1 MPQQYNGQMGQSDS
15 RASDLAKEFFAG
27 SSPAGQ
33 VPSASAPMDQGGD
46 RAASLAAEF
55 FGRPQPAATQH
66 RASAPKA
73 AAPARPVQ
81 KAPAGEE
88 PSWGEAIQTGV
99 SNLPSSIYGAGK
111 AIAHSITNFP
121 ETAESLKQLATGA
134 GSMAAGALGVQQDK
148 AQKAKDEALIN
159 SLAEQYKH
167 TYGSSRGFKE
177 ALMNDPASVLM
188 DLSMALTGGGT
199 AAAKLAGKT
208 STIARAGEL
217 AAKTGTMIDPVTGAV
232 KLAKAAVAPIK
243 TTKGVY
249 KAAKTAVTG
258 EKAAS
263 ALPDASMA
271 AYAAGRL
278 PGVPASL
285 IEVARQAGST
295 ASDAD
300 RELFRR
306 FIKGEGTAE
315 EIHAT
320 AQDALNTLKKDASDQ
335 YIRRHKNL
343 ANRQIDFSPISD
355 AINKA
360 WQKANM
366 GAGYPQRIE
375 ALQEIAEMVNRS
387 DKTLEN
393 ADALKRQIYELHNKY
408 PNGTEAIN
416 DVYHAAKEA
425 MSNPAYGGHKGY
437 SDLMDYWQSHIRQM
451 TDLKKSLGVGNNA
464 ASTNALAKM
473 LKASKTPERQNL
485 LGKLIDVRPELKYM
499 LSGSSLSSW
508 HPSVGQSI
516 FDALVATP
524 MFYLHPAAGFATMV
538 GSSPRLIGESAY
550 RFGQAEKIGSAI
562 EKPAYAAGKIDEA
575 QEQLGQPPAE
585 EEASQEEP
593 KVENVTPPTADVRSI
608 RNNNMGNIIDS
619 KWARNQPGYVGS
631 DGKFAI
637 FDSPESGKNAADKL
651 LQNKADQGIDTAR
664 KLIDNWAPGAPHE
677 YKELVA
683 RAAGASGVDAPI
695 NLASPAV
702 RERVLAA
709 IRWFEGDKRAAAS
722 GGRIERAAGGA
733 VGRHEKLVNRL
744 MTLAKQA
751 KKGEEKSTE
760 ALLAQPD
767 EAVVKALSVAQEAI

>member
-1 MPQQYNGQMGQSDS
+1 V
-15 RASDLAKEFFAG
+15 RH
-27 SSPAGQ
+27 
-33 VPSASAPMDQGGD
+33 AP
-46 RAASLAAEF
+46 
-55 FGRPQPAATQH
+55 
-66 RASAPKA
+66 
-73 AAPARPVQ
+73 V
-81 KAPAGEE
+81 GEE
-88 PSWGEAIQTGV
+88 PTWGETIQTGV
-99 SNLPSSIYGAGK
+99 SNLPSSVYGAGK
-111 AIAHSITNFP
+111 AIAHSITNLP
-121 ETAESLKQLATGA
+121 ETAQSLKQLATGA

-148 AQKAKDEALIN
+148 TQKAKDEALIN

-232 KLAKAAVAPIK
+232 KLAKAAVAPVK

-249 KAAKTAVTG
+249 KAAKAAVTG

-263 ALPDASMA
+263 GLPDASMA

-285 IEVARQAGST
+285 VEVARQAGST

-315 EIHAT
+315 EIHST
-320 AQDALNTLKKDASDQ
+320 AQDALNTLKKNASDQ
-335 YIRRHKNL
+335 YIQKHGSL
-343 ANRQIDFSPISD
+343 AGRQIDFSPISD
-355 AINKA
+355 AMNKA

-375 ALQEIAEMVNRS
+375 ALQEIADMVNRS
-387 DKTLEN
+387 DNTLEH

-485 LGKLIDVRPELKYM
+485 LSKLIEVKPELKYM
-499 LSGSSLSSW
+499 LSGSAMSAW

-524 MFYLHPAAGFATMV
+524 MFYMHPAAGAATMI
-538 GSSPRLIGESAY
+538 GSSPRLVGESAY
-550 RFGQAEKIGSAI
+550 RLGQAERIGSAI
-562 EKPAYAAGKIDEA
+562 EKPAYAAGKIGEA
-575 QEQLGQPPAE
+575 QEQLGQPPS
-585 EEASQEEP
+585 EEAAPQE
-593 KVENVTPPTADVRSI
+593 A
-608 RNNNMGNIIDS
+608 
-619 KWARNQPGYVGS
+619 
-631 DGKFAI
+631 
-637 FDSPESGKNAADKL
+637 PESDQTFDRMLKRESNNSQFDRTGAVIRSQKGAVGAAQVMPGTGPEAAALAGEKWDPVRFENDRDYNVKLGRAYFENMKRIFGSTDLAVAAYNAGPGRVKDA
-651 LQNKADQGIDTAR
+651 LQKA
-664 KLIDNWAPGAPHE
+664 
-677 YKELVA
+677 
-683 RAAGASGVDAPI
+683 AATGRSYFEFLPRETQDY
-695 NLASPAV
+695 LQAV
-702 RERVLAA
+702 V
-709 IRWFEGDKRAAAS
+709 GRAAAA

-733 VGRHEKLVNRL
+733 VHKHEALIRQL
-744 MTLAKQA
+744 MARVDMA
-751 KKGEEKSTE
+751 KKAEEDHTE
-760 ALLAQPD
+760 PLLQSPD
-767 EAVVKALSVAQEAI
+767 ESIVKALEVANRAI